1 MKKRTFSY
9 MVLLILI
16 SACIVEP
23 VRSDVKAVIL
33 GDQSDTLGLEEATFG
48 AGCFWCV
55 EAVFQELKGVY
66 DVESGYSNGFIENPS
81 YKQVCSGATGYAEVA
96 KISYNPSEISFETLL
111 SVFFK
116 THDPTTLNRQGGDAG
131 TQYRSGIFYNSEAQR
146 STATYIVSQLNEE
159 GAYPSPIVTEITP
172 LKNYYKAEDY
182 HQDYYA
188 SNPNQGYCSYVI
200 QPKVEK
206 FRKVFKEYLK

>member
-1 MKKRTFSY
+1 MKKRTFGY
-9 MVLLILI
+9 MVLLVLI
-16 SACIVEP
+16 SACSIES
-23 VRSDVKAVIL
+23 VRSDVKAEMP
-33 GDQSDTLGLEEATFG
+33 GDQPDTVGLEEVTFG

-55 EAVFQELKGVY
+55 EAVFEELKGVY
-66 DVESGYSNGFIENPS
+66 DVEAGYSNGFIENPS
-81 YKQVCSGATGYAEVA
+81 YKDVCSGATGYAEVA
-96 KISYNPSEISFETLL
+96 KVSYDPSEISFEILL

-116 THDPTTLNRQGGDAG
+116 THDPTTLNRQGADAG
-131 TQYRSGIFYNSEAQR
+131 TQYRSGIFYTSEAQKNA
-146 STATYIVSQLNEE
+146 ATDIVNKLNEE

-172 LKNYYKAEDY
+172 LKNYYKAENY

-188 SNPNQGYCSYVI
+188 NNPDQGYCSYVI